1 MKNRGFTLVELLGV
15 IALLAAVMLL
25 VYPNVLEKV
34 QEKENDIVEKKQKI
48 VYNAAYDYLYENKAD
63 YPIRAGKVYCLN
75 MGYLASLDK
84 LPVDEYNDILK
95 DSDVSKNYIKVSIGD
110 DDNSYRIIT
119 STTSCTDGIIEG

>member
-15 IALLAAVMLL
+15 IALLAAIMLL

-34 QEKENDIVEKKQKI
+34 QEKENDMIEKKQKLI
-48 VYNAAYDYLYENKAD
+48 YNAAYDYLYENKAD

-84 LPVDEYNDILK
+84 LPVDEYSDILK
-95 DSDVSKNYIKVSIGD
+95 DSDITKNYIKVSIGNA
-110 DDNSYRIIT
+110 DNSYHIVT
-119 STTSCTDGIIEG
+119 STTSCADGIIED